1 MADEAFNLV
10 AEDCSILQ
18 ANGWQG
24 RMADFEAS
32 LSRQLGGVLPGA
44 VGEKIDVDGCRV
56 IRISPERFWLVGER
70 QTGLSIDPELGCLV
84 SLREGRV
91 RLRIT
96 GSRLFDVLSS
106 CVAIDWLSPEAA
118 PGRAV
123 QTGFH
128 RVPVLLLRQ
137 DEQEC
142 DLLAPRSFAKSLS
155 DWLVDV
161 AASLDQP
168 ADITTTTGRRTLR

>member
-1 MADEAFNLV
+1 MAEEAFNLV

-18 ANGWQG
+18 ADGWQG
-24 RMADFEAS
+24 RITDFEAS
-32 LSRQLGGVLPGA
+32 LSRQLGGALPVA
-44 VGEKIDVDGCRV
+44 VGQTTDAGECRV
-56 IRISPERFWLVGER
+56 IRIAPRRFWLVGER
-70 QTGLSIDPELGCLV
+70 QAGLSIDPELGCLI

-91 RLRIT
+91 RMRMA
-96 GSRLFDVLSS
+96 GSRLLDVLAS
-106 CVAIDWLSPEAA
+106 CVAIDWLAPEAA
-118 PGRAV
+118 PGRAI

-155 DWLVDV
+155 DWLIDV
-161 AASLDQP
+161 AEPLDQP
-168 ADITTTTGRRTLR
+168 PGTIIAKQQALL

>member
-1 MADEAFNLV
+1 MAEQDLRLAV
-10 AEDCSILQ
+10 EDCSILQ
-18 ANGWQG
+18 ADGWRG
-24 RMADFEAS
+24 TIADFDAS
-32 LSRQLGGVLPGA
+32 LSRQLGGALPAA
-44 VGEKIDVDGCRV
+44 VGEWIDIGGCSV
-56 IRISPERFWLVGER
+56 IRIAPRRFWLVGEP

-84 SLREGRV
+84 PLRDGRV
-91 RLRIT
+91 CLRMG
-96 GSRLFDVLSS
+96 GSRLFEVLNA
-106 CVAIDWLSPEAA
+106 CAAIDWLSPDAA

-142 DLLAPRSFAKSLS
+142 DLIAPRSFAKSLS

-161 AASLDQP
+161 AVCVGRPPDMA
-168 ADITTTTGRRTLR
+168 TTGERALR